1 MECDLCHMSIV
12 VNDALHSLDFD
23 GQTGCCQDSS
33 VKVHVVGVAA
43 QQI

>member
-12 VNDALHSLDFD
+12 MNDALRFIDFD
-23 GQTGCCQDSS
+23 GQTGGCQDSS
-33 VKVHVVGVAA
+33 VKVHVVGKAA